1 MKKKLIL
8 ILVAVLV
15 VTAGGYV
22 GFRLARRGTD
32 ITGVTT
38 LTDRNQVIINA
49 KSGVDFAAGTGYLTV
64 AEGERIHMDYDFS
77 AGSIDVAFE
86 AGKSIPDVLNDPEHL
101 DSESLPA
108 PEEFTGEGAFG
119 QKAVSGKGSLD
130 FDAEPGEYAVN
141 IVNNDAIGS
150 AKLTAKK

>member
-49 KSGVDFAAGTGYLTV
+49 KSGADFAAGTGYLTV
-64 AEGERIHMDYDFS
+64 AEGEHIHMDYDFS
-77 AGSIDVAFE
+77 AGSVDVAFE
-86 AGKSIPDVLNDPEHL
+86 TGKSIPEAFNDPEHL
-101 DSESLPA
+101 DPESLPA